1 MLNTD
6 DVKRRLGGAFTQ
18 EQVDV
23 LTGLLSELHGG
34 LATSVDMEDL
44 KDVVKA
50 LAVAQARAEERLEGV
65 ESRMDR
71 VEAAL
76 DRLEA
81 AQARAE
87 KRLEALEDRMDR
99 VEAALDRLEAAQAR
113 AEKRLEALEK
123 RMEGVE
129 DRMDRVEAA
138 LDRLEAAQ
146 ARAEKRLEALE
157 DRMDRVEDRMDR
169 VEATLDRLAAA
180 QARTEEALEKLT
192 EAHDETRKQLGGLSH
207 TVGYILENEAYRALP
222 ALLKAEHGIEVEDR
236 LIRTYLTTDR
246 GYPVEVNIFGRGRRN
261 GREVVVLGESKSQLS
276 AKNIDH
282 FIQGRLTRL
291 EPLFEEVFA
300 VLVTH
305 MISSP
310 DVAAYAQERG
320 IALYYSYQ
328 F

>member
-6 DVKRRLGGAFTQ
+6 DVKRRLGGAFTRDQ
-18 EQVDV
+18 AAI
-23 LTGLLSELHGG
+23 LTSLLSELHVG

-44 KDVVKA
+44 KDAVKA
-50 LAVAQARAEERLEGV
+50 LAVAQARSAERLEGV
-65 ESRMDR
+65 EN
-71 VEAAL
+71 
-76 DRLEA
+76 
-81 AQARAE
+81 
-87 KRLEALEDRMDR
+87 
-99 VEAALDRLEAAQAR
+99 
-113 AEKRLEALEK
+113 
-123 RMEGVE
+123 
-129 DRMDRVEAA
+129 
-138 LDRLEAAQ
+138 
-146 ARAEKRLEALE
+146 
-157 DRMDRVEDRMDR
+157 RMDR
-169 VEATLDRLAAA
+169 VEATLDRLATAQARSEKRLEGLEHRMDRVEAAIERLEAA
-180 QARTEEALEKLT
+180 QARSEKRLEGLEHRMDRVEAAIERLEAAQTRSEKRLEGLEHRMDRVEATLDRLATAQAGTEEALKKLT

-222 ALLKAEHGIEVEDR
+222 ALLKADHGIELEDR

-291 EPLFEEVFA
+291 EPLFEDVFA
-300 VLVTH
+300 ILVTH

-310 DVAAYAQERG
+310 DVAAYAQERS
-320 IALYYSYQ
+320 IVLYYSYQ

>member
-1 MLNTD
+1 
-6 DVKRRLGGAFTQ
+6 
-18 EQVDV
+18 
-23 LTGLLSELHGG
+23 
-34 LATSVDMEDL
+34 
-44 KDVVKA
+44 
-50 LAVAQARAEERLEGV
+50 
-65 ESRMDR
+65 
-71 VEAAL
+71 
-76 DRLEA
+76 
-81 AQARAE
+81 
-87 KRLEALEDRMDR
+87 
-99 VEAALDRLEAAQAR
+99 
-113 AEKRLEALEK
+113 
-123 RMEGVE
+123 MEGVE

-146 ARAEKRLEALE
+146 ARAEKRLEAL
-157 DRMDRVEDRMDR
+157 EDRMDR

-261 GREVVVLGESKSQLS
+261 GREVVILGESKSQLS

>member
-1 MLNTD
+1 M
-6 DVKRRLGGAFTQ
+6 
-18 EQVDV
+18 
-23 LTGLLSELHGG
+23 
-34 LATSVDMEDL
+34 
-44 KDVVKA
+44 
-50 LAVAQARAEERLEGV
+50 EGV
-65 ESRMDR
+65 ES
-71 VEAAL
+71 
-76 DRLEA
+76 
-81 AQARAE
+81 
-87 KRLEALEDRMDR
+87 
-99 VEAALDRLEAAQAR
+99 
-113 AEKRLEALEK
+113 
-123 RMEGVE
+123 
-129 DRMDRVEAA
+129 RMDRVEAA

-180 QARTEEALEKLT
+180 QVRTEEALEKLT

-261 GREVVVLGESKSQLS
+261 GREVVILGESKSQLS

>member
-18 EQVDV
+18 EQANI
-23 LTGLLSELHGG
+23 LTGVLSELHVG
-34 LATSVDMEDL
+34 LATSVDMQDL

-50 LAVAQARAEERLEGV
+50 LAVAQARSEERLEGV
-65 ESRMDR
+65 ETRMDR

-76 DRLEA
+76 ERLEA
-81 AQARAE
+81 AQARSE
-87 KRLEALEDRMDR
+87 ERL
-99 VEAALDRLEAAQAR
+99 
-113 AEKRLEALEK
+113 
-123 RMEGVE
+123 
-129 DRMDRVEAA
+129 
-138 LDRLEAAQ
+138 
-146 ARAEKRLEALE
+146 
-157 DRMDRVEDRMDR
+157 DR

-180 QARTEEALEKLT
+180 QERTEEALKKLT
-192 EAHDETRKQLGGLSH
+192 EAHDETRRQLGGLSH

-222 ALLKAEHGIEVEDR
+222 TLLAADHGIEVEDR

-261 GREVVVLGESKSQLS
+261 GREVVVIGESKSQLS

-291 EPLFEEVFA
+291 EPLFEDVFPI
-300 VLVTH
+300 LVTH